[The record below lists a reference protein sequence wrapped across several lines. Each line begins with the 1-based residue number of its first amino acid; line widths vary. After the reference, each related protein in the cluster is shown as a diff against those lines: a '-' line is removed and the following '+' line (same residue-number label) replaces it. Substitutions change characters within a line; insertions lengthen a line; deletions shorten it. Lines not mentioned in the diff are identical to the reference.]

1 MQNKDI
7 STEKLHLIDGQII
20 ANIVFIA
27 TVIVSVILLYNQRLI
42 LLNEKPL
49 FRKKTS
55 QEISFYTKI
64 IVIIVLFYFL
74 YVGYVNYEDT
84 KENRK
89 FSNDEVENAFIILI
103 SNVLILIA
111 ALMSLYV
118 IYINYKKGESEF
130 VDVVNPEI

>member
-64 IVIIVLFYFL
+64 IVIIVLSYFL